1 MVHLNFLSSLRNFFN
16 FYLLR
21 PVFKEY
27 FRRGW
32 KPSMGASNQG
42 SRKVNIITSLTYIYI
57 YVYSYD
63 EVYYFI

>member
-42 SRKVNIITSLTYIYI
+42 SRKVNIITSLTYIY
-57 YVYSYD
+57 VYCYD

>member
-21 PVFKEY
+21 SVSKGY

-32 KPSMGASNQG
+32 KSNMGASNQG
-42 SRKVNIITSLTYIYI
+42 SGKVNINTS
-57 YVYSYD
+57 
-63 EVYYFI
+63 